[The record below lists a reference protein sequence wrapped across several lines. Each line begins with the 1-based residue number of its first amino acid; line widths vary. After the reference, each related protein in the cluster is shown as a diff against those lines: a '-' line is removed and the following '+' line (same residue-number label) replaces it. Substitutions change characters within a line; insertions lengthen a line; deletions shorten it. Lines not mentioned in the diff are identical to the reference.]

1 MKTTRWGFV
10 VAFAT
15 LLAAGVAQAQ
25 VQFVFVEKMVV
36 FTQTSELAPSVA
48 AGTPYQFK
56 FEING
61 TGLSGYGTPQAVEI
75 TTTATGSGVS
85 GPVGTSYTINGSEE
99 SWKTAPLNYTSLGL
113 MDADFANGVYG
124 LNVNNTAFNLTLGG
138 GLGPYTSGFP
148 AAAPMLTGLSAGDF
162 DGSGNLKIN
171 LGLSSYTFTLNGLP
185 GYSSGGHVGIFINS
199 VSDPAFISGGNPG
212 GYVQGEAIKFGVM
225 NDPELTFLTFNPSAS
240 NMVLGNTY
248 TLELEYN
255 LAPNAASN
263 LLGAGELDL
272 GLFTYRTTVSLIAVP
287 EPATYAEIFGVVALA
302 GLMFRRRRQTA

>member
-1 MKTTRWGFV
+1 MHRFFA

-15 LLAAGVAQAQ
+15 LLAVGISQAQ
-25 VQFVFVEKMVV
+25 VQFVFVEKMVI
-36 FTQTSELAPSVA
+36 FTQTSEAAPSVA

-61 TGLSGYGTPQAVEI
+61 TGLSGYAGTHAVEI

-85 GPVGTSYTINGSEE
+85 GPVGASYTINGSEE
-99 SWKTAPLNYTSLGL
+99 SWKTAPLNYTSQGL
-113 MDADFANGVYG
+113 MDAAFANGVYG
-124 LNVNNTAFNLTLGG
+124 LNVNNTAFNMTLGSG
-138 GLGPYTSGFP
+138 AGPSYPDGYP

-162 DGSGNLKIN
+162 DGSNNLKIN

-185 GYSSGGHVGIFINS
+185 GYSSGGHVGIFIS
-199 VSDPAFISGGNPG
+199 GVSDPAFISGGNPG
-212 GYVQGEAIKFGVM
+212 GNVEGESVKFGAM

-240 NMVLGNTY
+240 NMVAGNTY

-255 LAPNAASN
+255 LAPNATSN

-287 EPATYAEIFGVVALA
+287 EPSSYAAIFGGLALA
-302 GLMFRRRRQTA
+302 GVLIHRRRRVA